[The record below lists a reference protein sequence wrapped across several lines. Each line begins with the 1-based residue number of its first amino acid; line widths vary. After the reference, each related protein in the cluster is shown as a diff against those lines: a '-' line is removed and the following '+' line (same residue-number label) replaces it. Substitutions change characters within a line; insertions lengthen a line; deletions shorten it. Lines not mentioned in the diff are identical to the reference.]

1 MTENTISLFD
11 IMKEEQSKIK
21 TKKNKN
27 SNCSL
32 ILTNYCTREAIPKEE
47 ERSRYVAYSIP
58 GFVFFLSF
66 YWWFCFFIEM
76 DPDLLLA
83 MQLQEEF
90 DQEALAIET
99 VNKMLQENNSNEV
112 HETVS
117 EPPVQ
122 ENESQP
128 PEQQVDYDA
137 DYALALKLSME
148 EEENYNKY
156 KHRHPPNESTKSMNL
171 HQFLAYDV

>member
-1 MTENTISLFD
+1 
-11 IMKEEQSKIK
+11 
-21 TKKNKN
+21 
-27 SNCSL
+27 
-32 ILTNYCTREAIPKEE
+32 
-47 ERSRYVAYSIP
+47 
-58 GFVFFLSF
+58 
-66 YWWFCFFIEM
+66 M

-171 HQFLAYDV
+171 HQFLAYDAR